1 MISRAELENAIR
13 EYENAPNNYSNC
25 EKLATFYALY
35 DHMYGAEP
43 VVGEETVQ
51 YEGKSEF
58 ADTIKGTDPQTSW
71 AVMDELMDALSVLQ
85 PKLYQGTLDKIRTI
99 E

>member
-1 MISRAELENAIR
+1 MISRSELENAIR
-13 EYENAPNNYSNC
+13 EYEDAPNNYSNC

-43 VVGEETVQ
+43 VIGEESVQ

-58 ADTIKGTDPQTSW
+58 ADTVRGKEPQAAW
-71 AVMDELMDALSVLQ
+71 GVMDELMDALSVLQ
-85 PKLYQGTLDKIRTI
+85 PKLYQGALEKLR
-99 E
+99 EM